1 MIYLLLYAIILIFNT
16 ETYSNI
22 SPIYFENYGMSF
34 ADIMVFFVSN
44 VAKYTFKTKSSE
56 KSERQN
62 YLKDFG
68 ILFLISAFSKFNDFL
83 PYLLDKL
90 DNVKG
95 KTEDENSRI
104 LLVNDVVV
112 LVIITLLTFF
122 ILKYK
127 YYIHHIISIIIIV
140 IICISLDFL
149 FSNFKHTNKFT
160 VISSIVFILADSIL
174 YSYIKYLIEF
184 KYYFYLDILYIFGI
198 FCFFWNSVSL
208 CIYILVSKLNRTNTI
223 FFEFYDYYNTKG
235 VGYVI
240 FRFFFGLII
249 TGFIS
254 DILEFIILD
263 KLTPNYIIILYEM
276 AKIPLNIKTFIEK
289 DYNNH
294 GKLKVLVLI
303 AILVLSIFQAI
314 TFLFYLEIFEL
325 NFCSLNKNTKKNIE
339 ERMLSI
345 DNMNIGNV
353 AADNESDIV
362 IKGYIVKDDI
372 KKNIEMTYAEK
383 NNLENLN

>member
-1 MIYLLLYAIILIFNT
+1 MSGYIFTLGKIDKKLLIPLIYLLLYAIILIFNT

-22 SPIYFENYGMSF
+22 SPIYIENYGMSF

-184 KYYFYLDILYIFGI
+184 KYYFYLDILYIYGI
-198 FCFFWNSVSL
+198 FC
-208 CIYILVSKLNRTNTI
+208 I
-223 FFEFYDYYNTKG
+223 
-235 VGYVI
+235 
-240 FRFFFGLII
+240 
-249 TGFIS
+249 FIS
-254 DILEFIILD
+254 KSKNLHTFKIDAFKYTFNRFSILF
-263 KLTPNYIIILYEM
+263 
-276 AKIPLNIKTFIEK
+276 F
-289 DYNNH
+289 
-294 GKLKVLVLI
+294 
-303 AILVLSIFQAI
+303 
-314 TFLFYLEIFEL
+314 
-325 NFCSLNKNTKKNIE
+325 
-339 ERMLSI
+339 
-345 DNMNIGNV
+345 
-353 AADNESDIV
+353 
-362 IKGYIVKDDI
+362 
-372 KKNIEMTYAEK
+372 
-383 NNLENLN
+383 